1 MERRKESRVTGAA
14 VRQIVGRIRPGY
26 AVAVINLSPS
36 GALVEGARPL
46 PPGRRV
52 DVHLAE
58 DGLRVLVRAQV
69 VRCSVAT
76 LDADSII
83 YRAGLS
89 FQERLEIRER
99 QTPGVYAVPD
109 QDPPLLPAC
118 GQSLP
123 GFLNRPGERPSDH
136 GKRP

>member
-1 MERRKESRVTGAA
+1 MERRKESRVNGAA

-99 QTPGVYAVPD
+99 QTPGVYTVPG
-109 QDPPLLPAC
+109 QDPPLLPSC

-123 GFLNRPGERPSDH
+123 GFLKRPVERASDH
-136 GKRP
+136 GKRS